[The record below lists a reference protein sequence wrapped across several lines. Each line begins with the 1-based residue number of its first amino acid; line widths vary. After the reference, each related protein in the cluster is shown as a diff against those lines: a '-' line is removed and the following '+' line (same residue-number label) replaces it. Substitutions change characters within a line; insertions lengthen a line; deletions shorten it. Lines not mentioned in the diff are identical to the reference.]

1 MRRAFGRER
10 GFVATEFALG
20 VGVLLLPVVV
30 VVLTIPTWSER
41 QTTARAIARE
51 VARTVA
57 REGFCDHA
65 VAAGLAGIMATNL
78 ALPRSDLD
86 VGLDCAPGAPLTPG
100 EEVQVSVTVQMPA
113 VRLPAIG
120 SVGAWSWTARHRQP
134 VDQYGSL
141 P

>member
-1 MRRAFGRER
+1 MRQASSREN
-10 GFVATEFALG
+10 GFVATELALG

-51 VARTVA
+51 VARAVA

-65 VAAGLAGIMATNL
+65 VAGGLADSMATNL
-78 ALPRSDLD
+78 GLARADLEL
-86 VGLDCAPGAPLTPG
+86 GLDCAPGAPLTPG
-100 EEVQVSVTVQMPA
+100 DDVQVRVTVQMPA

-134 VDQYGSL
+134 VDVYGSL